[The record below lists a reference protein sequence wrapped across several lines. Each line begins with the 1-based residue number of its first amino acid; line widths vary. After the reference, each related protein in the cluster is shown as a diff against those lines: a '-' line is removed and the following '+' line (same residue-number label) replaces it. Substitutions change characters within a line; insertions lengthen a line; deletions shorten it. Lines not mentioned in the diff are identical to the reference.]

1 MLSFIYSLKK
11 SSNSLGLCYRI
22 EYAECVAYFLRL
34 VLYYSVFQKRCAL
47 LNFGLVFFFFSH
59 SLQVL
64 NKDVRRFVSDEHMGW
79 CNGGWRRDY
88 GVQNQHK
95 YCVFLTFFELLGKIG
110 NPIYNLILHQN
121 AVLALF

>member
-47 LNFGLVFFFFSH
+47 LNFGLVFFFF
-59 SLQVL
+59 
-64 NKDVRRFVSDEHMGW
+64 
-79 CNGGWRRDY
+79 
-88 GVQNQHK
+88 VQPQFASPSQG
-95 YCVFLTFFELLGKIG
+95 CAAICL
-110 NPIYNLILHQN
+110 
-121 AVLALF
+121 